1 MKKNNLNEYTSENV
15 WERMVAERLT
25 MKDRLIDETISYEP
39 KNDPKYYGRLTPEEV
54 EIYAIYLL
62 NMIVTASKSSIDMT
76 QVVKKNIECWM
87 EDDVKFFN
95 EIGLTADAV
104 GSSDDY
110 IADELLGYD
119 TDYFGKPKSDE
130 WWDDM
135 LNQI

>member
-1 MKKNNLNEYTSENV
+1 
-15 WERMVAERLT
+15 MVAERLT
-25 MKDRLIDETISYEP
+25 MKDRLIDEIISYEP